1 MMDDLKQDARSIGR
15 LLGDAFE
22 QLSHLLQTEIRL
34 AKAEFADKAAKAG
47 MGVGLLFGGLLLM
60 VPALVL
66 FLITFA
72 LFLSDLGIS
81 PVTAHLLAG
90 LLGAV
95 GSGVLIGLGLARLK
109 PSGLTPDTT
118 MRQIQKDIA
127 AAKEIA
133 R

>member
-1 MMDDLKQDARSIGR
+1 MTDLRNDARSISR

-22 QLSHLLQTEIRL
+22 QLSHLVQTEIRL
-34 AKAEFADKAAKAG
+34 ARAELADKAAQAG
-47 MGVGLLFGGLLLM
+47 MGVGLLAGGLLFM

-66 FLITFA
+66 LLIAFA
-72 LFLSDLGIS
+72 LFLTGLGLS

-90 LLGAV
+90 LAGAV
-95 GSGVLIGLGLARLK
+95 IAGILIMLGLARLK
-109 PSGLTPDTT
+109 PSSLTPDTT
-118 MRQIQKDIA
+118 IRQVQKDIA